1 MSKSNFSSKQSFH
14 HSISNLSCQK
24 ENQKPT
30 QFLCSKCHTSS
41 ISSISIKKEK
51 ESKKYNINIL
61 CKNLHQEEIPLS
73 EFDMFDKKNYQKEC
87 QICKR
92 KLEIKSIFYCYKCK
106 KYFCLDCQCEH
117 YKRER
122 ELVTSY
128 YGLLENRCNF
138 HDNKIKEYYC
148 KDCTKY
154 LCLDCLKTHSNEH
167 KNVINLR
174 EKFFKY
180 QKIMETEIGEENNLV
195 TKYNDILNSV
205 RKIITKNIEQKRKLL
220 ELKKSI
226 FNSYI
231 NNNMNYFNIKNIDY
245 AKGQINNILMF
256 NQNKIKQL
264 YEICKKDYI
273 DIANNKKQ

>member
-1 MSKSNFSSKQSFH
+1 MSKSNSSSKQYFH
-14 HSISNLSCQK
+14 CSNSNLSIQK
-24 ENQKPT
+24 ENQKHS

-51 ESKKYNINIL
+51 ESNIYNINIL
-61 CKNLHQEEIPLS
+61 CKNKHQEEIPLS
-73 EFDMFDKKNYQKEC
+73 IFDMFNNQNYQKEC
-87 QICKR
+87 QICKQ
-92 KLEIKSIFYCYKCK
+92 KFEIKNIFYCYKCK
-106 KYFCLDCQCEH
+106 IFFCFNCQCEH
-117 YKRER
+117 YKNDKKI
-122 ELVTSY
+122 VTCY
-128 YGLLENRCNF
+128 YRLLENRCNL

-154 LCLDCLKTHSNEH
+154 LCPDCLKTHSNEH
-167 KNVINLR
+167 KNLINLK

-180 QKIMETEIGEENNLV
+180 QKIIKNEIDEEKNLV

-226 FNSYI
+226 LNSYI

>member
-1 MSKSNFSSKQSFH
+1 MSKSNFSSKQSFY

-106 KYFCLDCQCEH
+106 KYFCLNCKCEH
-117 YKRER
+117 FQKNANLFTTYF
-122 ELVTSY
+122 
-128 YGLLENRCNF
+128 GLLENRCTL
-138 HDNKIKEYYC
+138 HDNKINQYYC

-154 LCLDCLKTHSNEH
+154 LCKECFKDHFKEHKSIINLMEKFNKYVQLITNEISNE
-167 KNVINLR
+167 K
-174 EKFFKY
+174 
-180 QKIMETEIGEENNLV
+180 NLV
-195 TKYNDILNSV
+195 TKYNEILNSV
-205 RKIITKNIEQKRKLL
+205 RKIITKNIEQKRKAL
-220 ELKKSI
+220 EIKKSI
-226 FNSYI
+226 LNSYI
-231 NNNMNYFNIKNIDY
+231 SNNMNYFNIKNMDY
-245 AKGQINNILMF
+245 AKENLNNNLLP
-256 NQNKIKQL
+256 NQNIIKKL
-264 YEICKKDYI
+264 YHICKKDYN
-273 DIANNKKQ
+273 DAVNNKK